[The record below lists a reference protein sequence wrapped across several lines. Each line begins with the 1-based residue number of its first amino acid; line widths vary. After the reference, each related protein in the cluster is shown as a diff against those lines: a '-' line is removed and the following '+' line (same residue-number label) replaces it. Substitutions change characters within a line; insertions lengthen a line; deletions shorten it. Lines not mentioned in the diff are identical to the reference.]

1 MGAQPK
7 KKFINAIWVT
17 GLYRDRE
24 IMGRTYR
31 HHGQKWIILITDTGR
46 SLIVPF
52 DAVSNLQKITV
63 LKEKLPAI
71 TSTLQNKKR
80 FTDIEKLILS
90 TLSDINKQ

>member
-7 KKFINAIWVT
+7 KKFINSIWIT

-31 HHGQKWIILITDTGR
+31 HHGQHWVILITDTGR

-52 DAVSNLQKITV
+52 DAVTDMKKVTILR
-63 LKEKLPAI
+63 EKLPKI
-71 TSTLQNKKR
+71 TSSFQNKQR
-80 FTDIEKLILS
+80 FTAIEKLILA
-90 TLSDINKQ
+90 TLSSINN

>member
-31 HHGQKWIILITDTGR
+31 HHGQHWIILITETGR

-52 DAVSNLQKITV
+52 DAVTDLKKITIV
-63 LKEKLPAI
+63 KDKLPSI
-71 TSTLQNKKR
+71 SSSFENKKR
-80 FTDIEKLILS
+80 FTAIEKLILK
-90 TLSDINKQ
+90 TLSSLNN

>member
-1 MGAQPK
+1 MSSQPK

-31 HHGQKWIILITDTGR
+31 HNGQQWIILITDTGR

-52 DAVSNLQKITV
+52 HSVNNLQKITI
-63 LKEKLPAI
+63 LKNRLPAI
-71 TSTLQNKKR
+71 TSSFQHKKR
-80 FTDIEKLILS
+80 FTDVEKLILG
-90 TLSDINKQ
+90 TLSTINQQ

>member
-31 HHGQKWIILITDTGR
+31 HHGQHWIILITDMGR

-52 DAVSNLQKITV
+52 DTVTNLKKITV
-63 LKEKLPAI
+63 VKEKLPVI
-71 TSTLQNKKR
+71 STSFQHKKR
-80 FTDIEKLILS
+80 FTAMEKLILA
-90 TLSDINKQ
+90 TLSVVNN